1 MTVETVKMSSKGQV
15 VIPQNVREAINAG
28 EGSIFAV
35 ITNNDSVIL
44 KKIKTPSKDELI
56 NDLKKIAV
64 EATKRAKKLGIKE
77 EDMSKLVEKSRRK

>member
-15 VIPQNVREAINAG
+15 VIPQNVREALKAG

-35 ITNNDSVIL
+35 ITSSDSVIL

-56 NDLKKIAV
+56 NDLKKIAI
-64 EATKRAKKLGIKE
+64 EGTKRAKKLGIKE